1 MRRASGGTR
10 LKINARLPHIAW
22 NGSRQRLVSGEH
34 YTLLFTVA
42 VAIKKALQYTFIINF
57 CMHGIFNYNPVCVN
71 CAVCGTD
78 VEKNKVD
85 AKFSTQEQKKIINEL
100 TLVPRY
106 LLY

>member
-42 VAIKKALQYTFIINF
+42 VAIKKVLQYTFIINF
-57 CMHGIFNYNPVCVN
+57 CMHDIFNYNPVCVN

-78 VEKNKVD
+78 YVEKNTVD
-85 AKFSTQEQKKIINEL
+85 AIFAPGTEK
-100 TLVPRY
+100 
-106 LLY
+106 